1 MKTENEKKEDVKQE
15 IEELLNSELEQVEGG
30 ACQCDSGA
38 VQIVFKVPDN
48 GTAGG
53 IREA

>member
-38 VQIVFKVPDN
+38 AQIVFKIPD
-48 GTAGG
+48 GTTGSG
-53 IREA
+53 IKDV